1 MNVPSFDDFAY
12 NVSSTATE
20 IAHETSDNLK
30 KSINLENHVNS
41 TSYSELKEMVFSANE
56 LVNKL
61 YESKDILVR
70 FECEP
75 INHLNIFWR
84 LTTVVNCTITQIS
97 TTSIL
102 SQRVLGF
109 RQFFVL
115 YQEIKRFSQLPTTT
129 INNSIKPISDET
141 CLLCCDACPSSILP
155 CGHNFCRKCID
166 AWFKASFKL
175 PSERSEYF
183 SSSRRSQSY
192 SELKNRQQCPLCRG
206 PCPRSKEAWDFL
218 DCPDP
223 SECRNEMA
231 SVLLNLIFNAG
242 SPLRDS
248 ESHK

>member
-41 TSYSELKEMVFSANE
+41 TSYSELKEM
-56 LVNKL
+56 
-61 YESKDILVR
+61 
-70 FECEP
+70 
-75 INHLNIFWR
+75 
-84 LTTVVNCTITQIS
+84 TQIS